1 MGLRVR
7 RSINLGGGFRINL
20 SKSGVGYSWGVP
32 GYRVTQTARGKT
44 RKTYSIP
51 GTGISYVEE
60 GGNKKKVNSAQSKQN
75 HHDSYQISDMEEI
88 VSADIE
94 NFQPAEYADL
104 LKKLQ
109 ATLLW
114 NKISTW
120 LCLCL
125 IIFTNPL
132 FIILGLIGIALKI
145 YIHTQGKIELN
156 YEFDVESKS
165 KYEQKIAS
173 WKSLNSCNKLWQ
185 INQSGKVNNTKTTGG
200 ASNMVNR
207 SLFIIGTKS
216 PWYIK
221 CNVEII
227 VLAFKTESLIVLPDK
242 LLLIKGKKVGAIN
255 YENIKYNIYANGF
268 LEDEQPP
275 KDSEFVR
282 YVWKY
287 TNKDGSPD
295 KRYNGNKQIPVY
307 KYGRIDLSSPE
318 GLNAKIMCSNEK
330 IAEQFKNRILI
341 N

>member
-7 RSINLGGGFRINL
+7 KSLNLGGGFRINL

-32 GYRVTQTARGKT
+32 GYRVTQTAKGKT

-51 GTGISYVEE
+51 GTGISYVDES
-60 GGNKKKVNSAQSKQN
+60 GNKRKVDSAGSEQN
-75 HHDSYQISDMEEI
+75 HQDAFQVSDMKEI
-88 VSADIE
+88 QSADIK

-104 LKKLQ
+104 LKKLH

-132 FIILGLIGIALKI
+132 FIVLGLIGITLKI
-145 YIHTQGKIELN
+145 YVHTQGKIELN
-156 YEFDVESKS
+156 YEFDSESKT

-185 INQSGKVNNTKTTGG
+185 INQSGKVDNSKTSGG
-200 ASNMVNR
+200 ASSAIKR
-207 SLFIIGTKS
+207 SLFVVSTKL

-227 VLAFKTESLIVLPDK
+227 VLAFKAESLLVLPDK
-242 LLLIKGKKVGAIN
+242 LLLIKGGKIGAIN
-255 YENIKYNIYANGF
+255 YENIKYNIHAVGF

-275 KDSEFVR
+275 KDSEYVKH
-282 YVWKY
+282 VWKY

-307 KYGRIDLSSPE
+307 KYGRIDLSSQE
-318 GLNAKIMCSNEK
+318 GLNAKIMCSNEQ
-330 IAEQFKNRILI
+330 IAEQFKNKILI
-341 N
+341 S